1 MLPHLFTLLALLGFH
16 VALAFH
22 NVSIDDSDASVVYS
36 GNWNLVLPGYG
47 MAANGTYRTA
57 KDDSQA
63 YATVKFTGVA
73 VYYLSQ
79 KWPFHVTTDIT
90 LDDGPAVLLDL
101 QEYRKMSTIPE
112 EDYGQAIVIASA
124 TGLENREHTVRISVG
139 TGEQYA
145 VMDMLI
151 YTALDASD
159 SYLAPSSP
167 PTSFSQLAITIPATT
182 TATIPAVVHPSPSTS
197 VSNSK
202 STKTLK
208 LAIGFGVA
216 AGVLA
221 LLTVFIVWRYLRP
234 LPTTLHTQEKLEN
247 DNA

>member
-1 MLPHLFTLLALLGFH
+1 MLPHLSTLFALLGFH
-16 VALAFH
+16 VALALH
-22 NVSIDDSDASVVYS
+22 NVPIDDSDASVVYS
-36 GNWNLVLPGYG
+36 GNWNIVLPGHG
-47 MAANGTYRTA
+47 KAVNHTYKTA

-73 VYYLSQ
+73 VYYMSQ

-101 QEYRKMSTIPE
+101 QEYGKTGRIPE
-112 EDYGQAIVIASA
+112 EDSGQAIFIASA

-145 VMDMLI
+145 VMDTLI

-159 SYLAPSSP
+159 SYSATSPP
-167 PTSFSQLAITIPATT
+167 PTSFSQLGITTPATT
-182 TATIPAVVHPSPSTS
+182 TATHPTVHPSPSAS

-216 AGVLA
+216 AAVLA
-221 LLTVFIVWRYLRP
+221 FLTVFIVWRYLRP
-234 LPTTLHTQEKLEN
+234 LPSPHTQAKLEN
-247 DNA
+247 DEA